1 MFTPEALAGYVSDA
15 FLTILN
21 LLIAYFILRWLL
33 FKPLLKILKKRR
45 ELVAS
50 QLQTA
55 SEKMADAEKQ
65 LNEANERLNASN
77 HEAADIVASARVM
90 AEQQSEETIAA
101 ARSEAAHIMS
111 RTDEEMRRMKLAIMQ
126 QSRDEV
132 ADLSVAIAS
141 KVIGKAMDPDRQRD
155 LVRQLIRE
163 EPSLQELDETKD
175 GVEHA

>member
-15 FLTILN
+15 ILTVIN
-21 LLIAYFILRWLL
+21 LLLAYFILRWLL
-33 FKPLLKILKKRR
+33 FKPLQKILNKRR
-45 ELVAS
+45 DLVMNQMQSAS
-50 QLQTA
+50 D
-55 SEKMADAEKQ
+55 KMAEAEKQ
-65 LNEANERLNASN
+65 LAETNERLRASN
-77 HEAADIVASARVM
+77 HEAADIVASARAM
-90 AEQQSEETIAA
+90 AEQQTEETIAT

-141 KVIGKAMDPDRQRD
+141 KVIGQAMDPERQRD
-155 LVRQLIRE
+155 LVRQLMQE
-163 EPSLQELDETKD
+163 EPALQVPKETKD